1 MKEPQCLRVQLEP
14 ADSNGA
20 AIETVKRV
28 ADDRVAD
35 RPGVDPQLMASPRLG
50 HEFQSGGILLETQHL
65 PFRFGR
71 LASVEIDFLQRP
83 IGPIDGKRQLDPP
96 CGRRDAPVHP
106 CMVDLLH
113 MPSLELQPDMPLCR
127 PAARKNHEPRSAE
140 IQPVDQQRLFEFRL
154 HSGEQ
159 AIRQIRRFSRNR
171 QKSVGLVHDQDRIVR
186 MQDLQWRIR
195 RPVVEFADHL
205 ALEAE
210 SSCQPLL
217 CISLIRDAARSNW
230 NAPPPSEYKFSGS
243 AAAEITN

>member
-1 MKEPQCLRVQLEP
+1 MKESQCLRVQLKP
-14 ADSNGA
+14 ADSNGTT
-20 AIETVKRV
+20 IETVKRV

-35 RPGVDPQLMASPRLG
+35 RPRVDPQLMASSRLG
-50 HEFQSGGILLETQHL
+50 HEFLPGGIPLETQHF

-71 LASVEIDFLQRP
+71 LAPVEIDFLQRS
-83 IGPIDGKRQLDPP
+83 IGPIDGKGQFDPT
-96 CGRRDAPVHP
+96 CGCHGAPVHP
-106 CMVDLLH
+106 CVVDLLH
-113 MPSLELQPDMPLCR
+113 MPSLELQPYMPLRR
-127 PAARKNHEPRSAE
+127 PVARKNHEPGRAE
-140 IQPVDQQRLFEFRL
+140 IQPVDQQRLFELRL

-159 AIRQIRRFSRNR
+159 AIRQIRSFSRNR

-186 MQDLQWRIR
+186 VQDLQWRIR

-205 ALEAE
+205 VLEAE